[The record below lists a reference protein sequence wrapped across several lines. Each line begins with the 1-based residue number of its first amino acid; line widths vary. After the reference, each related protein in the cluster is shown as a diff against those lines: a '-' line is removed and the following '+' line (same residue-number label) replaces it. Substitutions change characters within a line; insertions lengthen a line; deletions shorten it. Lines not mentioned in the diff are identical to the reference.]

1 MLALIGN
8 STLLFAQD
16 QYPREFTNPDE
27 IVAFDRNTSYNEAIE
42 VLNQFYQDYENKFI
56 IDQTRTSGEI
66 GVSLPAMHWEDAL
79 SFILRLKNLT
89 LIEEET
95 YVEIV
100 TINSQVQ
107 EEEPAN
113 DWNNSYN
120 GQINLKTREVRINAT
135 FF

>member
-66 GVSLPAMHWEDAL
+66 GVSFTSNAL
-79 SFILRLKNLT
+79 GRCIIIYLEAEKFDSN
-89 LIEEET
+89 
-95 YVEIV
+95 
-100 TINSQVQ
+100 
-107 EEEPAN
+107 
-113 DWNNSYN
+113 
-120 GQINLKTREVRINAT
+120 
-135 FF
+135 

>member
-1 MLALIGN
+1 
-8 STLLFAQD
+8 
-16 QYPREFTNPDE
+16 
-27 IVAFDRNTSYNEAIE
+27 
-42 VLNQFYQDYENKFI
+42 
-56 IDQTRTSGEI
+56 
-66 GVSLPAMHWEDAL
+66 MHWEDAL

-113 DWNNSYN
+113 GWNNSYN

-135 FF
+135 FFEGNREGL